1 VTAIEPDVGTRVR
14 DLHERAIVV
23 NGLASSQVMP
33 RAGEVAFDVPAAMRE
48 GGVSAVNF
56 TVSYEDRDDFGVAA
70 AEIAYVLRAI
80 DETPSTRLA
89 LTVDDIRAAKEA
101 GEAAIV
107 LGFQNATAI
116 EDKLPY
122 LEVFHRLGLRV
133 MQLTYQRRNLLADG
147 CGETANAGLSTF
159 GRQVVAEMNRLG
171 ILIDLSHTGER
182 STLETIEL
190 SAAPVAITHACLQK
204 FNPTPRN
211 KTDEEVKALAG
222 RGGVFGMNSIAR
234 FVSAEGKE
242 KGATI
247 EQFADQIDYLVEL
260 VGADHVGI
268 GLDINE
274 GLTPELFE
282 ERRRGFLKQYSELA
296 GGDFPYEHYYVFGLT
311 SMANTVLVT
320 ETLVDRGYSDDDV
333 LKILGG
339 NFLRLFEQVWQPVS

>member
-1 VTAIEPDVGTRVR
+1 
-14 DLHERAIVV
+14 
-23 NGLASSQVMP
+23 
-33 RAGEVAFDVPAAMRE
+33 MRE
-48 GGVSAVNF
+48 GGVTAVNF
-56 TVSYEDRDDFGVAA
+56 TVSYLESDDFGATAAKVAH
-70 AEIAYVLRAI
+70 VLRAI
-80 DETPSTRLA
+80 DETEDARLA
-89 LTVDDIRAAKEA
+89 LTVDDILAAKAA
-101 GEAAIV
+101 GEAAVI
-107 LGFQNATAI
+107 LGFQNATGI

-147 CGETANAGLSTF
+147 SGEAANGGLSMF
-159 GRQVVAEMNRLG
+159 GRQVVTEMNRLG

-190 SAAPVAITHACLQK
+190 SAAPVAVTHACLQK

-211 KTDEEVKALAG
+211 KTDEEVRALAA
-222 RGGVFGMNSIAR
+222 RGGVFGMNAIAR
-234 FVSAEGKE
+234 FVAPEGKE

-247 EQFADQIDYLVEL
+247 DQFVDQIDYLVEL
-260 VGADHVGI
+260 VGVDHVGI

-282 ERRRGFLKQYSELA
+282 ERRRGFLQQYSELA
-296 GGDFPYEHYYVFGLT
+296 GGEFPFEHYYVFGLN
-311 SMANTVLVT
+311 SMANAVLIT

-339 NFLRLFEQVWQPVS
+339 NFLRLFGDAWRPVS